1 MHFMKTENT
10 ITVFIKGV
18 PETLD
23 KTNRNFDKVVECL
36 KSKCPDEEI
45 IELINLGKYIETK
58 SDGLITVQ
66 GGEVFYDGTVVNNY
80 LTESILKMLNDG
92 FDIDP
97 FIKFMSNLME
107 NPSFRAVEEL
117 YGFLENSKLP
127 ITEDGHFLAYK
138 MVSKDFKDIHTG
150 TFDNSVGSV
159 CSMSRNKVN
168 DNKNETCSTGL
179 HFAAYSYAST
189 FGSGNL
195 VLLKINPRDVVS
207 IPVDYNNAKGRC
219 CRYEVIQVI
228 EDDSVEDNFDSRKD
242 YHSLSTED
250 RLIELFENED
260 RLIELFENVGYEPL
274 FDYLDKVGCEE
285 DDISFI
291 EDAIHSGPDEVLDFL
306 EAMEYEGDLKIEGIV
321 AFYLDTQEAKERSSC

>member
-23 KTNRNFDKVVECL
+23 KTNRNFDKVIECL
-36 KSKCPDEEI
+36 KSKCPDEDI

-58 SDGLITVQ
+58 SSGLITVQ
-66 GGEVFYDGTVVNNY
+66 GGEVIYDGIPVNNY
-80 LTESILKMLNDG
+80 LTESIIKMLNEG

-107 NPSFRAVEEL
+107 NPSYRAVEEL

-138 MVSKDFKDIHTG
+138 MVSEDFKDKYTG
-150 TFDNSVGSV
+150 TIDNSVGSI
-159 CSMSRNKVN
+159 CSMPRNRVN
-168 DNKNETCSTGL
+168 DNKLETCSYGL
-179 HFAAYSYAST
+179 HFASYSYAST
-189 FGSGNL
+189 FGDGNL

-207 IPVDYNNAKGRC
+207 IPVDYNNTKGRC

-228 EDDSVEDNFDSRKD
+228 EDDSVEDNFDSRK
-242 YHSLSTED
+242 HEQSLSTED
-250 RLIELFENED
+250 RLINLFENE
-260 RLIELFENVGYEPL
+260 GYESL
-274 FDYLDKVGCEE
+274 FTYLDIIGTEE
-285 DDISFI
+285 MDISYI
-291 EDAIHSGPDEVLDFL
+291 EDATQFDSNDVLGYL
-306 EAMEYEGDLKIEGIV
+306 EAMEDEGDLKIERIV
-321 AFYLDTQEAKERSSC
+321 DFYLDSGEGEEHSRC